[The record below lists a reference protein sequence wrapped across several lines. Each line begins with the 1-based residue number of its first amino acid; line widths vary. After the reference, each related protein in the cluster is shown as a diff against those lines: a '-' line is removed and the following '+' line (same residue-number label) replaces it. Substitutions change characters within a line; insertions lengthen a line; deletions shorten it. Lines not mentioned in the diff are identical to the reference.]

1 MISFQQF
8 SFQYQKLT
16 EPTLRNINLEIQ
28 SGEKIL
34 IAGPSGSG
42 KSTLAHCINGLI
54 PFTYEGKIEGTMTI
68 NGEPTTGKSIFEI
81 SKTVGTILQDLDG
94 QFIGL
99 SVGEDVA
106 FSFEN
111 DGVPRKQMREAVE
124 RALTTV
130 DMLPFIDQS
139 PHDLSGGQK
148 QRVSLAGILS
158 TQADILL
165 FDEPLANLDPASG
178 KQAMQMIDD
187 IHKQTGKTIIIIEH
201 RIEDVLEQPIDRIV
215 VMSEGEIQA
224 IGTPDEI
231 LASDVLRKHGLR
243 EPLYIEAL
251 KYAGC
256 ELSTADKLTQLNNM
270 KLPKF
275 EHALEAWYESAAA
288 STEVQN
294 REPLLDVQNLRFA
307 YDEAHEVIRGVSFQ
321 VHEGEI
327 VSLLGN
333 NGAGKSTLSHLIM
346 GIVRQT
352 SGEIRL
358 QGEDIRP
365 WNIRQRGEKIGYVM
379 QNPNQ
384 MITQHMIW
392 DEVALGLTV
401 RGVAKEIVDQKVEHV
416 LRICGLY
423 PYRNWPISALSY
435 GQKKRVTI
443 AAVLAMEPKLIILDE
458 PTAGQDYKHYTEFM
472 AFISKLSQTG
482 LSFIFIT
489 HDMHLA
495 LEYTDRAVVL
505 SGGEVIASDRVA
517 SVLTN
522 AEVIERANL
531 KETSLSML
539 SRMIGLPS
547 AEGFVQHFINYEKK
561 VKHHE

>member
-1 MISFQQF
+1 MISFENF
-8 SFQYQKLT
+8 SFQYKNLT
-16 EPTLRNINLEIQ
+16 EPTLRDITLNIKQ
-28 SGEKIL
+28 GEKVL

-54 PFTYEGKIEGTMTI
+54 PFTYEGTMTGTFTV
-68 NGEPTTGKSIFEI
+68 NGENLSKKSIFEI

-99 SVGEDVA
+99 SVAEDVA

-111 DGVPRKQMREAVE
+111 DCVPVEQMKAEVAKALGIVE
-124 RALTTV
+124 MTDL
-130 DMLPFIDQS
+130 MEQS

-158 TQADILL
+158 TQADVLL

-178 KQAMQMIDD
+178 KKAMELIEE
-187 IHKQTGKTIIIIEH
+187 IHKKTNKTIIIIEH
-201 RIEDVLEQPIDRIV
+201 RIEDVLEQPIDKIV
-215 VMSEGEIQA
+215 VMDGGQLKA
-224 IGTPDEI
+224 AGTPDEI
-231 LASDVLRKHGLR
+231 IASDVLKRHGLR

-256 ELSTADKLTQLNNM
+256 ELSVTDKLTDLDHLHNASFTE
-270 KLPKF
+270 KLRNWF
-275 EHALEAWYESAAA
+275 EPQPDN
-288 STEVQN
+288 STSEHS
-294 REPLLDVQNLRFA
+294 EPLLSMENVRFS
-307 YDEAHEVIRGVSFQ
+307 YDSQREVIKGVSFE
-321 VHEGEI
+321 VNEGEI

-333 NGAGKSTLSHLIM
+333 NGAGKSTLSHLIT
-346 GIVRQT
+346 GIVRQSSGNIKL
-352 SGEIRL
+352 SGE
-358 QGEDIRP
+358 
-365 WNIRQRGEKIGYVM
+365 NINDWTVRKRGGQIGYVM

-384 MITQHMIW
+384 MMTKQMIR

-401 RGVAKEIVDQKVEHV
+401 QGLPKETVDAKVEHTLQV
-416 LRICGLY
+416 CGLF

-435 GQKKRVTI
+435 GQKKRVSI
-443 AAVLAMEPKLIILDE
+443 ASVLVMEPKLIILDE

-472 AFISKLSQTG
+472 DFIAGLAKNG

-495 LEYTDRAVVL
+495 LEYTDRSVVL
-505 SGGEVIASDRVA
+505 SRGEVIANDRVA

-522 AEVIERANL
+522 ADVIERANL
-531 KETSLSML
+531 KETSLSKLAKTAGL
-539 SRMIGLPS
+539 SS
-547 AEGFVQHFINYEKK
+547 AEEFVQHFINYEKK

>member
-28 SGEKIL
+28 PGEKIL

-54 PFTYEGKIEGTMTI
+54 PFTYEGKIEGAMTI

-111 DGVPRKQMREAVE
+111 DGVPRKQMREEVE

-130 DMLPFIDQS
+130 NMLSFIDQS

-256 ELSTADKLTQLNNM
+256 ELSAADKLTQLNNM

-275 EHALEAWYESAAA
+275 EHALEVWYESAAS
-288 STEVQN
+288 STELQN

-307 YDEAHEVIRGVSFQ
+307 YEGAQEVIRGVSFQ
-321 VHEGEI
+321 VQEGEI

-358 QGEDIRP
+358 QGEDIRS

-401 RGVAKEIVDQKVEHV
+401 RGVPKETIDAKVEHV

-472 AFISKLSQTG
+472 EFISSLSQTG

>member
-1 MISFQQF
+1 MISFQNY
-8 SFQYQKLT
+8 SFQYQKLS
-16 EPTLRNINLEIQ
+16 EPTLRNINLDIRP
-28 SGEKIL
+28 GEKIL

-54 PFTYEGKIEGTMTI
+54 PFTYEGKIEGTMTLH
-68 NGEPTTGKSIFEI
+68 GKSTTGKSIFEI
-81 SKTVGTILQDLDG
+81 SQSVGTILQDLDG

-111 DGVPRKQMREAVE
+111 DGVPRAQMKQEVE
-124 RALTTV
+124 RALATV
-130 DMLPFIDQS
+130 NMLDYIDQS

-158 TQADILL
+158 TEADILL

-178 KQAMQMIDD
+178 KQAMKMIDD
-187 IHKQTGKTIIIIEH
+187 IHRKTNKTIIIIEH

-231 LASDVLRKHGLR
+231 LSSDILRKHGLR

-256 ELSTADKLTQLNNM
+256 ELSAADELTQLHQINA
-270 KLPKF
+270 PKF
-275 EHALEAWYESAAA
+275 ETALSSWYRAGTITASFAAK
-288 STEVQN
+288 
-294 REPLLDVQNLRFA
+294 EPLLDVRNVRFS
-307 YDEAHEVIRGVSFQ
+307 YDGEHEVIRGVSFQ
-321 VHEGEI
+321 VHAGEI
-327 VSLLGN
+327 VALLGN

-346 GIVRQT
+346 GIQRQT
-352 SGEIRL
+352 SGVIRL
-358 QGEDIRP
+358 QGEDISN
-365 WNIRQRGEKIGYVM
+365 WTIRKRGEKIGYVM

-401 RGVAKEIVDQKVEHV
+401 RGVPKDIVDAKVEQV
-416 LRICGLY
+416 LKICGLY

-472 AFISKLSQTG
+472 EFIAELTQTG

-495 LEYTDRAVVL
+495 LEYTDSAVVI
-505 SGGEVIASDRVA
+505 SGGEVIANDKVA

-522 AEVIERANL
+522 TVVIERANL
-531 KETSLSML
+531 KETSLSVL
-539 SRMIGLPS
+539 ARVLGLPS
-547 AEGFVQHFINYEKK
+547 AEGFVQHFINYEKQ

>member
-1 MISFQQF
+1 MISFHNF

-16 EPTLRNINLEIQ
+16 EPTLRNINLDIRP
-28 SGEKIL
+28 GEKIL

-54 PFTYEGKIEGTMTI
+54 PFTYEGKLEGTMTLH
-68 NGEPTTGKSIFEI
+68 GESTTGKSIFEI
-81 SKTVGTILQDLDG
+81 SQSVGTILQDLDG

-111 DGVPRKQMREAVE
+111 DGVPRAQMKQEVE

-130 DMLPFIDQS
+130 NMLDYIDQS

-178 KQAMQMIDD
+178 KQAMKMIDD
-187 IHKQTGKTIIIIEH
+187 IHQQTNKTIIIIEH
-201 RIEDVLEQPIDRIV
+201 RIEDVLEQLIDRIV

-231 LASDVLRKHGLR
+231 LSSDILRKHGLR

-256 ELSTADKLTQLNNM
+256 ELSAADELTQLHHINV
-270 KLPKF
+270 PKF
-275 EHALEAWYESAAA
+275 ENALTSWYNAGTA
-288 STEVQN
+288 STSSPSKQ
-294 REPLLDVQNLRFA
+294 PLLDVQNVRFS
-307 YDEAHEVIRGVSFQ
+307 YDGEHEVIRGVSFQ
-321 VHEGEI
+321 VQTGEI
-327 VSLLGN
+327 VALLGN

-346 GIVRQT
+346 GIVRQS

-358 QGEDIRP
+358 QGEEIRN
-365 WNIRQRGEKIGYVM
+365 WSIRKRGEQIGYVM

-392 DEVALGLTV
+392 DEVALGLTI
-401 RGVAKEIVDQKVEHV
+401 RGVSKETIDAKVEHI

-472 AFISKLSQTG
+472 EFIAELARTG

-495 LEYTDRAVVL
+495 LEYTDSAVVI
-505 SGGEVIASDRVA
+505 SGGEVIANDKVA

-531 KETSLSML
+531 KETSLSVL
-539 SRMIGLPS
+539 ARVIGLPS
-547 AEGFVQHFINYEKK
+547 AEGFVQHFINYEKQ

>member
-28 SGEKIL
+28 PGEKIL

-111 DGVPRKQMREAVE
+111 DGVSRKQMREEVE

-130 DMLPFIDQS
+130 NMLPFIDQS

-307 YDEAHEVIRGVSFQ
+307 YDGAHEVIRGVSFQ

-472 AFISKLSQTG
+472 EFISKLSQTG

>member
-28 SGEKIL
+28 PGEKIL

-54 PFTYEGKIEGTMTI
+54 PFTYEGKIEGTLTI
-68 NGEPTTGKSIFEI
+68 NGKETKGQSIFEI
-81 SKTVGTILQDLDG
+81 SKSVGTILQDLDG

-111 DGVPRKQMREAVE
+111 DGVPRAQMVQEVE
-124 RALTTV
+124 RALKTV
-130 DMLPFIDQS
+130 NMLSFIDQS

-187 IHKQTGKTIIIIEH
+187 IHRQTNKTVIIIEH

-215 VMSEGEIQA
+215 VMSEGEIRA

-256 ELSTADKLTQLNNM
+256 ELSAADELTQVNHEHIA
-270 KLPKF
+270 KF
-275 EHALEAWYESAAA
+275 DPALKVWYEQALAP
-288 STEVQN
+288 STPPS
-294 REPLLDVQNLRFA
+294 RDPLLDVQNVRFS
-307 YDEAHEVIRGVSFQ
+307 YDDRQEVIRGVSFQ
-321 VHEGEI
+321 VLEGE
-327 VSLLGN
+327 VVALLGN

-358 QGEDIRP
+358 NGQELRS
-365 WNIRQRGEKIGYVM
+365 WSIRQRGEKIGYVM

-401 RGVAKEIVDQKVEHV
+401 RGVAKEIIDQKVEQV

-472 AFISKLSQTG
+472 EFIAVLARTG

-505 SGGEVIASDRVA
+505 SGGEVIANDRVA

-522 AEVIERANL
+522 SEVIERANL
-531 KETSLSML
+531 KETSLSLLARSM
-539 SRMIGLPS
+539 GLPS

>member
-28 SGEKIL
+28 PGEKIL

-111 DGVPRKQMREAVE
+111 DGIPRKQMREEVE

-130 DMLPFIDQS
+130 NMLPFIDQS

-256 ELSTADKLTQLNNM
+256 ELSTADKLAQLNNM
-270 KLPKF
+270 RLPKF

-365 WNIRQRGEKIGYVM
+365 WNIRLRGEKIGYVM

-401 RGVAKEIVDQKVEHV
+401 RGMSKEIVDQKVEHV

-472 AFISKLSQTG
+472 EFISSLSQTG